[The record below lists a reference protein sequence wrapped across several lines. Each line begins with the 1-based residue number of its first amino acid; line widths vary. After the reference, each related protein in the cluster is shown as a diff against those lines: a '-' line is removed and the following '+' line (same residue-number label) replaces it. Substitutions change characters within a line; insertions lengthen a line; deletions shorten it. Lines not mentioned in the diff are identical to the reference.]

1 MTYNQALANFRNEVN
16 RKFPPNMDQA
26 NKNTRRVSE
35 MNGRGRGRGRGHGRG
50 RAQGR
55 GRGRGGGGR
64 GHPEARWVTGTD
76 GKSYEVH
83 PSYKFN
89 DNVWQALPYN
99 EKQTILDQRK
109 QYVEDRKRN
118 VSEISVDNRSNNNNN
133 SNSQKVPEQVSESS
147 HISQITTGQGSIMGR
162 RNEQASLR
170 SRGDRNS

>member
-1 MTYNQALANFRNEVN
+1 MA
-16 RKFPPNMDQA
+16 QA
-26 NKNTRRVSE
+26 NRNTRRVSE
-35 MNGRGRGRGRGHGRG
+35 MNGRGRGRGRGRGHGRG
-50 RAQGR
+50 RGQGR
-55 GRGRGGGGR
+55 GRGGGSGGR

-99 EKQTILDQRK
+99 EKQTILEERK
-109 QYVEDRKRN
+109 QYFESRKRN
-118 VSEISVDNRSNNNNN
+118 VSEISVDKRSNSNN
-133 SNSQKVPEQVSESS
+133 SSNNSKVPEQVSEHGSY
-147 HISQITTGQGSIMGR
+147 ISQITTGQGSIMGG